1 MVEKDDDTSSDER
14 STVTSKLRSRY
25 ICSLC
30 DREFKSGHA
39 LGGHYN
45 AHSKKRKR
53 KYVPGTVGRVIR
65 VHVPSIDVE
74 PPVAPR
80 HGSEFTHGAPT
91 PGVQSGV
98 DYETGDESSSTRPQ
112 GGLKKNIKLNIE
124 SHRSHPYERAVNNEA
139 PRGGRLLNLT
149 TLIHGVKIN
158 SGVDMD
164 LARTITNPIVD
175 VSRKENGD
183 TKFTSGKNGD
193 EDLDLELRLGLG
205 PA

>member
-1 MVEKDDDTSSDER
+1 MVEKDNDTSSDER
-14 STVTSKLRSRY
+14 TVTSKLRSGY

-39 LGGHYN
+39 LSGHYN

-53 KYVPGTVGRVIR
+53 KYVPGTVGKVIR
-65 VHVPSIDVE
+65 VLVPSIDVE
-74 PPVAPR
+74 PPVAR
-80 HGSEFTHGAPT
+80 KHGSEFTHGAPT

-112 GGLKKNIKLNIE
+112 GGLKKNINLNIE
-124 SHRSHPYERAVNNEA
+124 THRSHPCERDVNDEA
-139 PRGGRLLNLT
+139 PRGGGLLNIT

-158 SGVDMD
+158 NGVDMD
-164 LARTITNPIVD
+164 LARTITNPIVKA
-175 VSRKENGD
+175 SGKENGD
-183 TKFTSGKNGD
+183 AKFTSGKNGD

>member
-1 MVEKDDDTSSDER
+1 MVEKDNDTSSDE

-25 ICSLC
+25 MCSLC

-39 LGGHYN
+39 FGGHYN

-53 KYVPGTVGRVIR
+53 KYVPGTVLGRVIR
-65 VHVPSIDVE
+65 VPVPSIDVE
-74 PPVAPR
+74 SPVAPR

-112 GGLKKNIKLNIE
+112 GSLEKNIKLNIE
-124 SHRSHPYERAVNNEA
+124 THRSHPYERDVNNEA
-139 PRGGRLLNLT
+139 PRGGRLLNIT

-158 SGVDMD
+158 NWGDMD
-164 LARTITNPIVD
+164 LARTITNPIVE

-183 TKFTSGKNGD
+183 TKLTSGKNGD
-193 EDLDLELRLGLG
+193 EDLELRLGLG

>member
-1 MVEKDDDTSSDER
+1 
-14 STVTSKLRSRY
+14 
-25 ICSLC
+25 
-30 DREFKSGHA
+30 
-39 LGGHYN
+39 
-45 AHSKKRKR
+45 
-53 KYVPGTVGRVIR
+53 VPGTVGRVIR

-193 EDLDLELRLGLG
+193 EDLELRLGLG

>member
-1 MVEKDDDTSSDER
+1 MVEKDNDTSSDE

-30 DREFKSGHA
+30 DREFKRGHA
-39 LGGHYN
+39 L
-45 AHSKKRKR
+45 
-53 KYVPGTVGRVIR
+53 VP
-65 VHVPSIDVE
+65 VPSIDVE
-74 PPVAPR
+74 SPVAPR

-98 DYETGDESSSTRPQ
+98 DHETGDESSSTRPQ

-124 SHRSHPYERAVNNEA
+124 SHRSHPYERDVNNEA
-139 PRGGRLLNLT
+139 PRGGRLLTIT

-158 SGVDMD
+158 NWGDMD
-164 LARTITNPIVD
+164 LARTITNPIVE

-183 TKFTSGKNGD
+183 TKLTSGKNGY